1 MKLLIIC
8 STLELSK
15 PYGATP
21 SLWQLFKGFYEEGHE
36 LIVIPYHG
44 HGIDTIWWRSFQNPN
59 YYKAVVLEK
68 ILNLKFSPKKISKYQ
83 FFPIL
88 ARLVVMPKLYK
99 LVCQILRGEKNIQAI
114 MMIGVPLNQLKGL
127 ASQIR
132 KHHSVPI
139 IYYDLDVPTSLP
151 SHGGFTFNYLKGA
164 DLGEYDS
171 IIVPSAG
178 SIHELRDLGAAQVD
192 VVHFGVDPDVF
203 KPITMEKDIDFFFF
217 GNGGSA
223 RAKNINMMIKEPS
236 KALAYK
242 FIISGRNI
250 DVDLGTARQLLP
262 PLSLTEYRKYCC
274 RAKVNLNVVR
284 DLHAVVLSTST
295 SRPFELAAMQC
306 CVVSAPY
313 KGLENWF
320 DINKEIMIAATSLE
334 CIEIYQTLINNDEL
348 RMKMGIAAANR
359 VKKEHTSRHRAKQ
372 IIEILK
378 KLSS

>member
-36 LIVIPYHG
+36 LLVVPYHG
-44 HGIDTIWWRSFQNPN
+44 QSINTIWWRSFQNPN
-59 YYKAVVLEK
+59 YYTALVLDK
-68 ILNLKFSPKKISKYQ
+68 ILNLKYLPKKLSKN
-83 FFPIL
+83 PLIPVL
-88 ARLVVMPKLYK
+88 ARLIVKPKLHS
-99 LVCQILRGEKNIQAI
+99 LISQILQDEKNIQAI

-127 ASQIR
+127 TNQIR
-132 KHHSVPI
+132 RRYDLPI
-139 IYYDLDVPTSLP
+139 IYYDLDAPTSLP
-151 SHGGFTFNYLKGA
+151 SHGGFTFNYLKGV
-164 DLGEYDS
+164 DLSEYDS
-171 IIVPSAG
+171 IIVPSEG
-178 SIHELRDLGAAQVD
+178 SIPELRDLGATHIN

-203 KPITMEKDIDFFFF
+203 KPIRMEKDIDFFFF

-223 RAKNINMMIKEPS
+223 RAKNLNMMITEPS
-236 KALAYK
+236 KAIVSK
-242 FIISGRNI
+242 FIISGR
-250 DVDLGTARQLLP
+250 DLDLDLGSARVIP
-262 PLSLTEYRKYCC
+262 PVSFNEYRKYCC

-284 DLHAVVLSTST
+284 DLHAETLSTST
-295 SRPFELAAMQC
+295 SRPFELAAMHC
-306 CVVSAPY
+306 CIVSAPY

-320 DINKEIMIAATSLE
+320 DVQKEIIVAASSSE
-334 CIEIYQTLINNDEL
+334 CIEIYQMLINNDEL

-378 KLSS
+378 KHSS